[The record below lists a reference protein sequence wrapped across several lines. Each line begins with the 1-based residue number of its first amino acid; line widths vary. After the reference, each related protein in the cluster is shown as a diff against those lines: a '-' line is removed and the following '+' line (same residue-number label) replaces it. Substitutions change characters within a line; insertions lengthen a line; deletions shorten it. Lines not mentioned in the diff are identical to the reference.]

1 MTPSRRT
8 LLQAALAAPLLGAAG
23 GGTGAESSEMAPGRL
38 AADPLRPR
46 FHFLPPA
53 GWMNDPNGPLFHD
66 GRYHLF
72 YQYNPRAA
80 VWGHIQW
87 GHAVSRDMIHWR
99 HAPIALAPTP
109 GGPDADGVFSGTA
122 VVDGDTVHMLYTGV
136 RASPLATA
144 TIKDGHPPL
153 VETQC
158 LATARDADLLR
169 WEKRPAPVIAAP
181 PPGLVVN
188 GFRDPAPWRQGD
200 GWCMLLG
207 SGIAGRGG
215 AILLYRSKD
224 LIRWDYAGIFA
235 KRSETGAFDT
245 FDPWEVWECP
255 EFFPLGDRHVLIF
268 SAHGRAYWQSG
279 RFDETAMRFR
289 PERSGILDQGSF
301 YAPKTQ
307 RDADGNRILWGWV
320 QEARPEAEHR
330 AAGWAGM
337 MALPRVLT
345 LDADGMLRQS
355 FLPALASLRGPE
367 QRHGADRAAMLPI
380 GSCCAEIEIRAETG
394 ERDFTI
400 LLSGVGEDTP
410 WLSIAYI
417 GAQHMLQVEGRPLDL
432 AGALPGALVL
442 RLFVDGSVAE
452 LAVNDRV
459 LWTKRFYYS
468 GPQRAGMLRV
478 EDAAGSVQAVRIWPI
493 APISADRLT
502 GYPPRGD
509 DAK

>member
-8 LLQAALAAPLLGAAG
+8 LLQTALAAPLLGAAG
-23 GGTGAESSEMAPGRL
+23 RGATAVPAEMAPGRL

-53 GWMNDPNGPLFHD
+53 GWMNDPNGPLFHG

-72 YQYNPRAA
+72 YQYNPSAA

-87 GHAVSRDMIHWR
+87 GHAVSADMIHWQHR
-99 HAPIALAPTP
+99 PIALAPTP

-122 VVDGDTVHMLYTGV
+122 VVEGDAVHMLYTGV
-136 RASPLATA
+136 RASSLAEA
-144 TIKDGHPPL
+144 TIKDAHPPL

-158 LATARDADLLR
+158 LATARDADLLH
-169 WEKRPAPVIAAP
+169 WDKRAAPVIAAP
-181 PPGLVVN
+181 PAGMVVN
-188 GFRDPAPWRQGD
+188 GFRDPSPWRQGD

-207 SGIAGRGG
+207 CGTAGRGG
-215 AILLYRSKD
+215 AILLYRSPD

-235 KRSETGAFDT
+235 ERSAGGAFDT
-245 FDPWEVWECP
+245 YDPWEVWECP

-279 RFDETAMRFR
+279 RFDPESLRFR
-289 PERSGILDQGSF
+289 PEHSGILDQGSF

-307 RDADGNRILWGWV
+307 LDAQGNRILWGWV
-320 QEARPEAEHR
+320 QETRLEAEHR

-345 LDADGMLRQS
+345 LDADGMLRQA
-355 FLPALASLRGPE
+355 FLPATEMLRGPE
-367 QRHGADRAAMLPI
+367 RRYGADRPTALPI
-380 GSCCAEIEIRAETG
+380 GPCCAEIEIRAEAG

-400 LLSGVGEDTP
+400 LLSGGVEGAP
-410 WLSIAYI
+410 WLSIAYL
-417 GAQHMLQVEGRPLDL
+417 GAQRLLQVEGRSLDMGPGRPGPLQ
-432 AGALPGALVL
+432 L

-452 LAVNDRV
+452 LSVNDRV
-459 LWTKRFYYS
+459 FWTKRFYYA
-468 GPQRAGMLRV
+468 GPQKTPMLRIA
-478 EDAAGSVQAVRIWPI
+478 DAAGSVQAVKIWQI
-493 APISADRLT
+493 FGISADRLT
-502 GYPPRGD
+502 QYPVAGHS
-509 DAK
+509 AK